1 MHVLHIYRTYCPD
14 PPGGLQEAIR
24 QIALATK
31 PHGIDST
38 VFTLS
43 PNPEPAELNRP
54 EGTVVRCRSWLA
66 PASCDLGGIG
76 ALKTFRTLSQRADI
90 LVFHFP
96 WPFGDILNAVGDRGK
111 PAVMVYHSDIVR
123 QRLLGAMYA
132 PLMWQSLRSMAA
144 VIATSPAYSQTSPIL
159 EHSSIRDKVKVIPLG
174 IEEQSYP
181 NTGDDSIFDRIRLNP
196 DEPFFLFIGVLR
208 YYKGLHDLLRA
219 AKDIEAKVVIAGTGP
234 ERERLDHLTESL
246 ALRNV
251 IFTGPVSDREK
262 VALLQQ
268 CRAVVL
274 PSHLRSEAFGMVLV
288 EASMFSRPM
297 ISCELGTG
305 TSYVNAHGRTGLVV
319 PPEKPIELAKAMSTL
334 LREESQARVW
344 GLGAR
349 ARYEQLFSAPAL
361 GRAYADL
368 FAQLNV

>member
-1 MHVLHIYRTYCPD
+1 MQMLQVYRTYFPD

-24 QIALATK
+24 QISLATQ

-38 VFTLS
+38 IFTLS
-43 PNPEPAELNRP
+43 PHPEPSELNRP
-54 EGTVVRCRSWLA
+54 EGTVVRCRSWFA

-76 ALKTFRTLSQRADI
+76 TLKKFRALSRLADV

-96 WPFGDILNAVGDRGK
+96 WPFGDVLNAVGDRDK
-111 PAVMVYHSDIVR
+111 PSVMVYHSDIVR

-132 PLMWQSLRSMAA
+132 PLMWRTLRSMKAI
-144 VIATSPAYSQTSPIL
+144 IATSPAYAHTSPIL
-159 EHSSIRDKVKVIPLG
+159 SHPAIRNRVRVIPLG
-174 IEEQSYP
+174 IDEQSYP
-181 NTGDDSIFDRIRLNP
+181 AAWDDSIFDRIHLNP
-196 DEPFFLFIGVLR
+196 NEPFFLFIGVLR
-208 YYKGLHDLLRA
+208 YYKGLHVLLRA
-219 AKDIEAKVVIAGTGP
+219 AKDVDAKVVIAGAGP
-234 ERERLDHLTESL
+234 ERERLDNLAASL
-246 ALRNV
+246 GLHNV
-251 IFTGPVSDREK
+251 IFAGQVSDREK

-268 CRAVVL
+268 CWAIVL

-288 EASMFSRPM
+288 EAAMFARPM

-305 TSYVNAHGRTGLVV
+305 TSYVNAHGQTGLVV
-319 PPEKPIELAKAMSTL
+319 PPENPVELARAMATL
-334 LREESQARVW
+334 LREESRARAW

-368 FAQLNV
+368 FSQLTG